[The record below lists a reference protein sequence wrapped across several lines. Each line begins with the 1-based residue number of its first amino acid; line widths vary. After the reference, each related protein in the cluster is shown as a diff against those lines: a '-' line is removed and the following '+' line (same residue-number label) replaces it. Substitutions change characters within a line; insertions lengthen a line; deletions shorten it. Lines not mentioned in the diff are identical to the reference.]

1 MTTRRDADLRRV
13 EAQLGVL
20 LRRVRRVVG
29 ERARLLHPDLQ
40 ASAYVLLTH
49 VVEHGPVRAADLAD
63 TFGMDKGGVSRQVQQ
78 LVDLGYVERRPD
90 PDDRR
95 ATLLVASEEAVSRLH
110 EIQRVRSNRFDQ
122 RLTDWTD
129 EDLARFADQLASYN
143 EALGGD

>member
-13 EAQLGVL
+13 EQELGVL
-20 LRRVRRVVG
+20 LRRVKRVLG
-29 ERARLLHPDLQ
+29 ERARMLHPDLP
-40 ASAYVLLTH
+40 ALAYVLLTH

-95 ATLLVASEEAVSRLH
+95 ASLLVASDEAVGRLR
-110 EIQRVRSNRFDQ
+110 EVQRARSDRFDR
-122 RLTDWTD
+122 RLVGWSD
-129 EDLARFADQLASYN
+129 EDLSRFADQLASYN